1 MTSFNEL
8 ALAFRNIID
17 DLFNSNGFECRKLFY
32 GDEIFYC
39 GRDILKCLNY
49 SENGRD
55 ITKILLKINDKDKF
69 TIGELLKLHSS
80 LALKASDDLNKD
92 LISSQN
98 QYELKY
104 IYINKQALYR
114 LIGSSKK
121 AEAKPFQ
128 DFIYD
133 TLLPAL
139 DNKYKEL
146 IKSEQEKNNEL
157 QKMFKESEKDRKDLK
172 NQIQE
177 LLSGVEII
185 KQNTEI
191 LKEDNEIIN
200 EELNNIK
207 DEQEDLKY
215 TIENKLIPN
224 RNLPPSDDKLN
235 HSFVMYK
242 IDDFTCYCLRGQ
254 NNYIKR
260 KLKDIDED
268 KIIIKTINYP
278 NPIDFYQKFKEESK
292 NRLDVLKKKIIKTLK
307 KRVEDFDRNSIK
319 GKKLIDKNINKLK
332 EFTITSNTLYLNKS
346 SIEDIMKFYNSLLE
360 EKNEY

>member
-49 SENGRD
+49 GDERRSVRE
-55 ITKILLKINDKDKF
+55 ILSKINENDKF
-69 TIGELLKLHSS
+69 TIKELQEKYLSLHLKGSDKNIECGINQELLNKLD
-80 LALKASDDLNKD
+80 K
-92 LISSQN
+92 
-98 QYELKY
+98 YEMKY
-104 IYINKQALYR
+104 IYVNKVALYE

-121 AEAKPFQ
+121 PEAKPFK
-128 DFIYD
+128 DFIYR

-146 IKSEQEKNNEL
+146 LNQKNDKIDEL
-157 QKMFKESEKDRKDLK
+157 NTKIDQ
-172 NQIQE
+172 
-177 LLSGVEII
+177 LLSGVEVI

-191 LKEDNEIIN
+191 LKQDNIELKEDNEIIN

-235 HSFVMYK
+235 HSFIIYK
-242 IDDFTCYCLRGQ
+242 IDDYSCYCLRGQ

-268 KIIIKTINYP
+268 KIIIKAINYP

-292 NRLDVLKKKIIKTLK
+292 NRLEILKKKIIKTLK
-307 KRVEDFDRNSIK
+307 KRVEDFDPNSIK
-319 GKKLIDKNINKLK
+319 GKKLIDRNLNKLK
-332 EFTITSNTLYLNKS
+332 DFTITSNTIYLNNS
-346 SIEDIMKFYNSLLE
+346 SIDDIMKFYNSLLE

>member
-1 MTSFNEL
+1 MGKKRRNKMTSFNEL

-92 LISSQN
+92 FGSSQ
-98 QYELKY
+98 
-104 IYINKQALYR
+104 
-114 LIGSSKK
+114 K

-146 IKSEQEKNNEL
+146 IKS
-157 QKMFKESEKDRKDLK
+157 
-172 NQIQE
+172 
-177 LLSGVEII
+177 
-185 KQNTEI
+185 
-191 LKEDNEIIN
+191 
-200 EELNNIK
+200 
-207 DEQEDLKY
+207 
-215 TIENKLIPN
+215 
-224 RNLPPSDDKLN
+224 
-235 HSFVMYK
+235 
-242 IDDFTCYCLRGQ
+242 
-254 NNYIKR
+254 
-260 KLKDIDED
+260 
-268 KIIIKTINYP
+268 
-278 NPIDFYQKFKEESK
+278 
-292 NRLDVLKKKIIKTLK
+292 
-307 KRVEDFDRNSIK
+307 
-319 GKKLIDKNINKLK
+319 
-332 EFTITSNTLYLNKS
+332 
-346 SIEDIMKFYNSLLE
+346 
-360 EKNEY
+360 